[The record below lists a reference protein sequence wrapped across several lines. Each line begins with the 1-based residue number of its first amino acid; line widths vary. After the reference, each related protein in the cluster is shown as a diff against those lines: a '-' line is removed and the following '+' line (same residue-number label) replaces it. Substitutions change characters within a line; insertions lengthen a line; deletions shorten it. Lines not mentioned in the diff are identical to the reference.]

1 MDKLL
6 FDSEFLKKLEH
17 LRLISKRLYRGRAR
31 GEHHTIKRGMSLE
44 FSDYRRYHPG
54 DDFRY
59 IDWNIYSRLD
69 RLFLKL
75 FTAEE
80 DLVVH
85 LLLDSSASMGFGT
98 PPKIDYAK
106 KVAAALGY
114 IALSNLDRVGITA
127 FSDHLKESL
136 PLVRGKDQ
144 LFTILNYFDA
154 ITPQGTTAFS
164 KALMEYAFRNKRTG
178 LAIVVSDLLD
188 PQGMEK
194 GLEALIFS
202 RFEVVVLQIIDEEEI
217 APPLEGALRLIDIET
232 GQEQR
237 LAVDNHL
244 LHLYQ
249 QKVREYFQYIEEF
262 CAKRQIEYIRT
273 STILPFEDLILRYL
287 RQGLHVQ

>member
-1 MDKLL
+1 MNTTL
-6 FDSEFLKKLEH
+6 FDSEFLKKLEQ
-17 LRLISKRLYRGRAR
+17 LRLIAKRLYRSRAR

-44 FSDYRRYHPG
+44 FSDYRRYHTG

-59 IDWNIYSRLD
+59 IDWNIFSRLD
-69 RLFLKL
+69 RLFLKV

-98 PPKIDYAK
+98 PPKLDYAK

-127 FSDHLKESL
+127 FTDHLREAL

-144 LFTILNYFDA
+144 LFTILRYFDDV
-154 ITPQGTTAFS
+154 TPQGKTALS
-164 KALMEYAFRNKRTG
+164 KSLMEYAFHNKRTG
-178 LAIVVSDLLD
+178 LAIVISDLLA
-188 PQGMEK
+188 PQGLEK
-194 GLEALIFS
+194 GLEALLFS
-202 RFEVVVLQIIDEEEI
+202 RFEVVVLQVIDEEEI
-217 APPLEGALRLIDIET
+217 IPSLGGALRLVDIET

-237 LAVDNHL
+237 LTIDNHL
-244 LHLYQ
+244 LRRYQ
-249 QKVREYFQYIEEF
+249 EKVRDYFAHIEEF
-262 CAKRQIEYIRT
+262 CAKRQIEYVRT

-287 RQGLHVQ
+287 RQGLHLQ

>member
-1 MDKLL
+1 MNKLL

-85 LLLDSSASMGFGT
+85 LLLDASASMSFGT

-154 ITPQGTTAFS
+154 ITPQGATAFS